1 MQQPT
6 TSTSQNNGGGLFGRG
21 TAIFGGSKPA
31 TTTRTTS
38 NGSIAGSNDSST
50 YSAAISKGAGFVR
63 KASFSANAKNSG
75 RGDRGRNNSIAADD
89 PNLTPRK
96 RSTSI
101 KGRVSN
107 LAPPVPSTLTPPSP
121 RESEGGPKSADSA
134 RTVPPTGD
142 AVITQEP
149 GAQSITST
157 TAYNNMLSSLSSS
170 SQAAPYGQPP
180 IQPPSPTLETITYQH
195 IQEMASKRMQ
205 TLYYLRKV
213 HEGRVYWFN
222 TVLFNKNDL
231 QRMPYFEPRKLARR
245 ATNYL
250 LLGLSLP
257 VILDINSA
265 SPLELLKA
273 LNALFAEFESFQQA
287 HPPDGSASSLTR
299 GRFPQMFKRS
309 NVTGVGRRRTS
320 SAADIGLPMSSENG
334 DSKFGNGS
342 ISAGGASTTAV
353 PLGEADL
360 FPGEEYTHLL
370 TPSLPFDP
378 DFYETFA
385 TLCDV
390 LIDCYTKLMSLI
402 PSPRDCT
409 PVVAE
414 LFTKVDARVRKVI
427 VQGVVKEFEESSRVG
442 VKSEIA
448 GVGKVVL
455 GALM

>member
-1 MQQPT
+1 MQQST
-6 TSTSQNNGGGLFGRG
+6 ASTSQSNGGIFGRG
-21 TAIFGGSKPA
+21 ASIFGGGSKTPTA
-31 TTTRTTS
+31 TRTAS
-38 NGSIAGSNDSST
+38 SSSAGGSNDSSS
-50 YSAAISKGAGFVR
+50 YSAAISKGAEFVR
-63 KASFSANAKNSG
+63 KASFSANPKNSN
-75 RGDRGRNNSIAADD
+75 RADRGRKNSIATEDLGFA
-89 PNLTPRK
+89 PRK
-96 RSTSI
+96 RSASI
-101 KGRVSN
+101 KNRAAN
-107 LAPPVPSTLTPPSP
+107 LVPPIPSTLSPPSP
-121 RESEGGPKSADSA
+121 ADAERETKSTDSVRPVLGA
-134 RTVPPTGD
+134 EAATN
-142 AVITQEP
+142 QEP
-149 GAQSITST
+149 GTDSATST
-157 TAYNNMLSSLSSS
+157 APYNNMLSGLSSAN
-170 SQAAPYGQPP
+170 QAVPYGLPVTN
-180 IQPPSPTLETITYQH
+180 PPSPTLETITYQH

-257 VILDINSA
+257 VVLDINAS
-265 SPLELLKA
+265 SPLELLRT
-273 LNALFAEFESFQQA
+273 LNALFAEFESFQQV

-309 NVTGVGRRRTS
+309 NVAGAGRRRTS
-320 SAADIGLPMSSENG
+320 SAADIGLPMGSENA
-334 DSKFGNGS
+334 DSKSSNGG
-342 ISAGGASTTAV
+342 ISAGTSTTAV

-360 FPGEEYTHLL
+360 LPGEEYTHLL

-390 LIDCYTKLMSLI
+390 LIDCYTKLMALI
-402 PSPRDCT
+402 PAPRDCT
-409 PVVAE
+409 PVIAE
-414 LFTKVDARVRKVI
+414 LFTKMDARVRKII
-427 VQGVVKEFEESSRVG
+427 VQGVVKEFEEGSRVG
-442 VKSEIA
+442 VRGEIA